1 LALKIDVFVSGV
13 IGGRFR
19 QERLTLELS
28 EGATVRTLIS
38 EIKSRLKLD
47 LTRTDDP
54 GLTIMLSGRLLKLP
68 ADAKTPLTDGDL
80 LAALSPLTGGA

>member
-1 LALKIDVFVSGV
+1 MALKIDVFVSGV